1 LSEHHL
7 FLGKLIVRNIAI
19 AAAAAAMMLAFT
31 DRSAAHDL
39 RNPLRIDVPDQPRLR
54 NTTQPVLYKCSGA
67 EDCQKQAADFCKTFN
82 YPNGRILF
90 RNLPEVPP
98 PFPIYSVI
106 CFD

>member
-1 LSEHHL
+1 MT
-7 FLGKLIVRNIAI
+7 KITI
-19 AAAAAAMMLAFT
+19 AAAGAVILLAVT
-31 DRSAAHDL
+31 GPAPAHDL
-39 RNPLRIDVPDQPRLR
+39 RNPLRIDVPEQPRLR

-67 EDCQKQAADFCKTFN
+67 DDCQKQAADFCKTFN

-90 RNLPEVPP
+90 RDLPEAPR

>member
-1 LSEHHL
+1 MNTVIRQAPAS
-7 FLGKLIVRNIAI
+7 LIALTISTIAI
-19 AAAAAAMMLAFT
+19 SITTPALA
-31 DRSAAHDL
+31 HGL

-54 NTTQPVLYKCSGA
+54 NTTQPVLFKCDGLD
-67 EDCQKQAADFCKTFN
+67 DCQNQAADFCKTFN

-90 RNLPEVPP
+90 RDLPGAPR

>member
-1 LSEHHL
+1 MT
-7 FLGKLIVRNIAI
+7 KIAI
-19 AAAAAAMMLAFT
+19 AAAGAVILLTFT
-31 DRSAAHDL
+31 GPAAAHDL
-39 RNPLRIDVPDQPRLR
+39 RNPLRIDVPDQPRLP

-67 EDCQKQAADFCKTFN
+67 DDCQKQAADFCKTFN

-90 RNLPEVPP
+90 RDLPEAPR

>member
-90 RNLPEVPP
+90 RDLPEVPP